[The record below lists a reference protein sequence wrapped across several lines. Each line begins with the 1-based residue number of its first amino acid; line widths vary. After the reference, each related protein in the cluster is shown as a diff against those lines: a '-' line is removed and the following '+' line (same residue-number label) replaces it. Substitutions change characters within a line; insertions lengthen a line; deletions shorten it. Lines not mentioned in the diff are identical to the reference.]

1 MINATQRLKEGDK
14 FVGCTNENAK
24 KVDFQCTENNS
35 IFVDNPYF
43 HISIIFKN
51 QIPKFRLYSSYDLL

>member
-35 IFVDNPYF
+35 IFVNNSFTYLLFFKILFQNFDSF
-43 HISIIFKN
+43 HCT
-51 QIPKFRLYSSYDLL
+51 R